1 MEDMPIRVRPRA
13 FLLGGSVKYTIEDCI
28 LEVEAEDIEADSALH
43 AVELYIRDLER
54 FTYKDGTFLVTS
66 EDGVQEIFRVN
77 ITRLARFGVTPK
89 GGAETAIVI
98 PCIEA

>member
-1 MEDMPIRVRPRA
+1 M
-13 FLLGGSVKYTIEDCI
+13 KYMIEDCI

-54 FTYKDGTFLVTS
+54 FTYEDGTFLVTG

-89 GGAETAIVI
+89 GGVEMAIVI